1 MLSRIISTAGA
12 VLMLAML
19 ISPGVRAES
28 IADVYA
34 KIATAGVRADSA
46 GDINQIDGLALHGF
60 DPVAYFTQNKAVKG
74 EPVLTASY
82 QGVTYQFA
90 SKEDQA
96 ICRLLRPCHQ
106 QRDKGRHRSARLR
119 DLRRQALRQLQRQG
133 AASLPARRHGQHR
146 ERGSLL
152 AGGRQAVEDHPL
164 VSLPA
169 LPAHLPGD
177 HSHGGARLAA
187 QAAADDREIVAP

>member
-12 VLMLAML
+12 VLMLEML

-90 SKEDQA
+90 SKEDKAAFEADPAKRNGQMSLFSQ
-96 ICRLLRPCHQ
+96 LLC
-106 QRDKGRHRSARLR
+106 
-119 DLRRQALRQLQRQG
+119 
-133 AASLPARRHGQHR
+133 
-146 ERGSLL
+146 
-152 AGGRQAVEDHPL
+152 
-164 VSLPA
+164 
-169 LPAHLPGD
+169 
-177 HSHGGARLAA
+177 
-187 QAAADDREIVAP
+187 

>member
-19 ISPGVRAES
+19 MSPGLRAES
-28 IADVYA
+28 TADVYA
-34 KIATAGVRADSA
+34 KITTPGVRADSA

-96 ICRLLRPCHQ
+96 AFEADPAKYVPRYGGFCALATSKGIKADIDPHAFAINDGKLYVNYS
-106 QRDKGRHRSARLR
+106 DKAL
-119 DLRRQALRQLQRQG
+119 QAY
-133 AASLPARRHGQHR
+133 QHDIKGNTDNANHNWP
-146 ERGSLL
+146 E
-152 AGGRQAVEDHPL
+152 
-164 VSLPA
+164 
-169 LPAHLPGD
+169 
-177 HSHGGARLAA
+177 
-187 QAAADDREIVAP
+187 VAKLMKIIR